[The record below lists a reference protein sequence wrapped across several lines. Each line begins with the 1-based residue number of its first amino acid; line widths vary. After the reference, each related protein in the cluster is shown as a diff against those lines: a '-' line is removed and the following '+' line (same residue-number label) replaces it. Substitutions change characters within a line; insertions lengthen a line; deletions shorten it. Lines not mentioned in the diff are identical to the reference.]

1 MSERTFDEF
10 DGFAE
15 NYRSIHTGNIKLSGA
30 DSYYFAKM
38 KVEYLKPFEKN
49 ETFSVLDVG
58 CGDGATELFMNE
70 LFPRWKVNA
79 IDVSVQ
85 SIEEAKK
92 KNLPNVVFN
101 SYDGLKIPF
110 ENDSFDMVFIAGVLH
125 HVEKKF
131 HQMIIDEIKRVLKKN
146 GRVYLFEHN
155 PLNPFTRYLV
165 NTCVFDKDAK
175 LLKSNYTT
183 GVLKE
188 SGLKITHKNFIIFF
202 PRKGW
207 LSKFILLEKKLKWLP
222 LGGQYFFRAFK

>member
-125 HVEKKF
+125 HVEK
-131 HQMIIDEIKRVLKKN
+131 
-146 GRVYLFEHN
+146 
-155 PLNPFTRYLV
+155 
-165 NTCVFDKDAK
+165 
-175 LLKSNYTT
+175 
-183 GVLKE
+183 
-188 SGLKITHKNFIIFF
+188 NFI
-202 PRKGW
+202 K
-207 LSKFILLEKKLKWLP
+207 
-222 LGGQYFFRAFK
+222 